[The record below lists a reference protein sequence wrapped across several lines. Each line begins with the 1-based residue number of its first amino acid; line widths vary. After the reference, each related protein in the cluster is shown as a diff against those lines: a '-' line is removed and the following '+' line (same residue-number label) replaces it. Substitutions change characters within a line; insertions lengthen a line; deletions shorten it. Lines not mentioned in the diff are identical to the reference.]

1 VAVIYRL
8 HDRDGR
14 RVRHRIALWLAMGG
28 FAIGAILP
36 REARPQDPR
45 IRDLTIGQG
54 TAPLRLVGYGL
65 VTGLDGTGDRAM
77 AGRGMGQTVLSIANL
92 LRRFQVEVPAEV
104 LQPRNVAAV
113 IVTAE
118 VSPFL
123 RAGGR
128 FDVHVS
134 SLGDAR
140 SLKGGVL
147 FVTPLLAEAGG
158 PAVGSAQGPMLISD
172 GSSPRDLAGPVET
185 SARIPQGGMVEAD
198 LPRPTLADDAKLLLR
213 EPDLATAS
221 RIAAVIDSAVG
232 KGTATV
238 EDDGLVLLTLTAQGT
253 ERAAALSRIRG
264 LRVRPERV
272 ARVVIDGRDGTIV
285 AGGDLVLS
293 QALVSHGPVTLTI
306 GQAADSTATRGDV
319 RLPNGVSV
327 QRVASALHAVQVT
340 PSEIAAIF
348 ASLKEVGALSAE
360 VVIR

>member
-1 VAVIYRL
+1 MTYRVSSPQQ
-8 HDRDGR
+8 R
-14 RVRHRIALWLAMGG
+14 RVRQRIALWLTLGG
-28 FAIGAILP
+28 FLLGLLLP
-36 REARPQDPR
+36 RDVRAQEPR
-45 IRDLTIGQG
+45 IRDLTLQQG
-54 TAPLRLVGYGL
+54 AAPVRLVGYGL
-65 VTGLDGTGDRAM
+65 VVGLDGTGDRAM

-113 IVTAE
+113 MVTAE

-128 FDVHVS
+128 FDVSVA

-147 FVTPLLAEAGG
+147 FVTPLLADIGG
-158 PAVGSAQGPMLISD
+158 PAVASAQGPMLLSD
-172 GSSPRDLAGPVET
+172 GSSPRDLTGPVET
-185 SARIPQGGMVEAD
+185 SGRIPQGGMVELD
-198 LPRPTLADDAKLLLR
+198 LPRPTLANDSKLLLR

-221 RIAAVIDSAVG
+221 RIAAVIDSVIG

-238 EDDGLVLLTLTAQGT
+238 EDDGAVALAIAASGT
-253 ERAAALSRIRG
+253 ERAATLARIRA
-264 LRVRPERV
+264 LRVRPERA

-285 AGGDLVLS
+285 AGGELVLS
-293 QALVSHGPVTLTI
+293 EALVSHGPVTLTI
-306 GQAADSTATRGDV
+306 GQPADSTATRGDV

-340 PSEIAAIF
+340 PGEIAAIF
-348 ASLKEVGALSAE
+348 ASLKEVGALAAE
-360 VVIR
+360 VIVR

>member
-1 VAVIYRL
+1 MMYRIA
-8 HDRDGR
+8 DRDGQ
-14 RVRHRIALWLAMGG
+14 RVRRRIALWLALGG
-28 FAIGAILP
+28 FLIGMLLP
-36 REARPQDPR
+36 RETRAQEPR
-45 IRDLTIGQG
+45 IRDLTIQQG
-54 TAPLRLVGYGL
+54 AAPLRLVGYGL
-65 VTGLDGTGDRAM
+65 VVGLDGTGDRAM
-77 AGRGMGQTVLSIANL
+77 AGRGVGQTVLSIANL

-113 IVTAE
+113 MVTAE

-128 FDVHVS
+128 FDVSVAS
-134 SLGDAR
+134 IGDAR

-158 PAVGSAQGPMLISD
+158 PSVASAQGPMLLSD

-185 SARIPQGGMVEAD
+185 SARIPQGGMVELD
-198 LPRPTLADDAKLLLR
+198 LPRPTLADDSKLLLR

-221 RIAAVIDSAVG
+221 RIAAVIDSVIG
-232 KGTATV
+232 KGTAQV
-238 EDDGLVLLTLTAQGT
+238 EDDGAVALTLTATGT
-253 ERAAALSRIRG
+253 ERAAALARIRS

-285 AGGDLVLS
+285 AGGELVLS
-293 QALVSHGPVTLTI
+293 EALVSHGPVTLTI

-340 PSEIAAIF
+340 PGEIAAIF
-348 ASLKEVGALSAE
+348 ASLKEVGALAAE
-360 VVIR
+360 VVVR

>member
-1 VAVIYRL
+1 MYRIL
-8 HDRDGR
+8 DREGFVVR
-14 RVRHRIALWLAMGG
+14 RRIALWLALGG
-28 FAIGAILP
+28 FLIGLLLP
-36 REARPQDPR
+36 RDVPAQEPR
-45 IRDLTIGQG
+45 IRDLTIQQG
-54 TAPLRLVGYGL
+54 AAAVRLVGYGL
-65 VTGLDGTGDRAM
+65 VVGLDGTGDRAM

-113 IVTAE
+113 MVTAE

-128 FDVHVS
+128 FDVSVA

-147 FVTPLLAEAGG
+147 FVTPLVAEVGG
-158 PAVGSAQGPMLISD
+158 AAVASAQGPMLLSD

-185 SARIPQGGMVEAD
+185 SGRIPQGGMVELD
-198 LPRPTLADDAKLLLR
+198 LPRPALADDRRLLLR
-213 EPDLATAS
+213 EPDLGTAS
-221 RIAAVIDSAVG
+221 RIAAVIDSAIG
-232 KGTATV
+232 KGTAEV
-238 EDDGLVLLTLTAQGT
+238 EDDGAVALAITATGT
-253 ERAAALSRIRG
+253 ERAATLARIRA

-285 AGGDLVLS
+285 AGGELVLS
-293 QALVSHGPVTLTI
+293 EALVSHGPVTLTI
-306 GQAADSTATRGDV
+306 GQAADSSAARGDV

-340 PSEIAAIF
+340 PGEIAAIF
-348 ASLKEVGALSAE
+348 ASLKEVGALAAE
-360 VVIR
+360 VVVR

>member
-1 VAVIYRL
+1 MYRIA
-8 HDRDGR
+8 DRAGY
-14 RVRHRIALWLAMGG
+14 RVRRRIALWLALGG
-28 FAIGAILP
+28 FMLGMLLP
-36 REARPQDPR
+36 RETRAQEPR
-45 IRDLTIGQG
+45 IRDLTMQQG
-54 TAPLRLVGYGL
+54 AAPVRLVGYGL
-65 VTGLDGTGDRAM
+65 VIGLDGTGDRAM
-77 AGRGMGQTVLSIANL
+77 AGRGVGQTVLSIANL

-113 IVTAE
+113 MVTAE

-128 FDVHVS
+128 FDVSVA

-147 FVTPLLAEAGG
+147 FVTPLVAEAGG
-158 PAVGSAQGPMLISD
+158 PSVASAQGPMLLSD

-185 SARIPQGGMVEAD
+185 SARIPQGGLVELD
-198 LPRPTLADDAKLLLR
+198 LPRPTLAEDTKLLLR
-213 EPDLATAS
+213 EPDLGTAS
-221 RIAAVIDSAVG
+221 RIAQVIDSVIG
-232 KGTATV
+232 KGTAQV
-238 EDDGLVLLTLTAQGT
+238 EDDGVVTLTLAATGT
-253 ERAAALSRIRG
+253 ERAAALARIRG

-285 AGGDLVLS
+285 AGGELVLS
-293 QALVSHGPVTLTI
+293 EALVSHGPVTLTI

-340 PSEIAAIF
+340 PGEIAAIF

-360 VVIR
+360 VVVR